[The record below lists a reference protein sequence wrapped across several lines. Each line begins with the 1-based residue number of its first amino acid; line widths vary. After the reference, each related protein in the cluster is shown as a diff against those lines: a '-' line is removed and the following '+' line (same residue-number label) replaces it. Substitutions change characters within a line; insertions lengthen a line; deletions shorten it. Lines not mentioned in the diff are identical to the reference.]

1 MLFFLVS
8 FFPFVLL
15 LSKSLPL
22 EPLPQWASETR
33 LVSILLFQEVLSFLA
48 PLLERC
54 RPVRAGNLTLPS
66 SLMSPGKGRPHR
78 VENVEELA
86 EMSVLDLPE
95 LALDCILGRL
105 SPAGLCNMAA
115 VCSSLKERCRSDHLW
130 EKHMKEKWGRV
141 IGNAARR
148 EWKLYLAS
156 TRDSAV
162 GAEDINR
169 SKKWNGVLSCLWP
182 ISWLNFRIDSGNKH
196 KSPLPDDSIMSW
208 YRSLES
214 GKLWFPAQVY
224 NREHGHV
231 GFMLSCYDAEV
242 SYDCSTDTFHAR
254 YPPHGRRMMIMEEGV
269 QWDRLRAPPVNTP
282 AYDLHISDCLSDLR
296 AGDHIEIQWRR
307 NKEFPYGWW
316 YGVIGHLESCD
327 GNELLCHCHLSDT
340 VILEFNQYTPG
351 SRWRRASINRK
362 AHREEGN
369 ETDGFY
375 GGIRKLQSKDE
386 ISKWRQLWPKDVLV

>member
-8 FFPFVLL
+8 FFPFVVL
-15 LSKSLPL
+15 LSKSLPM
-22 EPLPQWASETR
+22 EPLPPWASETR
-33 LVSILLFQEVLSFLA
+33 LVSILLFQEVLLSFLA
-48 PLLERC
+48 PFLERC
-54 RPVRAGNLTLPS
+54 RPVRAGNPTLPS
-66 SLMSPGKGRPHR
+66 SMKGRPHR
-78 VENVEELA
+78 VENVEE
-86 EMSVLDLPE
+86 EMSLLDLPE
-95 LALDCILGRL
+95 LSLDCILGRL

-130 EKHMKEKWGRV
+130 EKHLKKKWGRV

-156 TRDSAV
+156 STRDSAV
-162 GAEDINR
+162 GAEDFNR
-169 SKKWNGVLSCLWP
+169 SKKWTGVLSCLWP
-182 ISWLNFRIDSGNKH
+182 FSWLN
-196 KSPLPDDSIMSW
+196 
-208 YRSLES
+208 
-214 GKLWFPAQVY
+214 
-224 NREHGHV
+224 
-231 GFMLSCYDAEV
+231 C
-242 SYDCSTDTFHAR
+242 R
-254 YPPHGRRMMIMEEGV
+254 YPPHGRRMMIIEEGV
-269 QWDRLRAPPVNTP
+269 QWDRLRAPPVTPP

-307 NKEFPYGWW
+307 NKEFPYEWDSR
-316 YGVIGHLESCD
+316 IMFD
-327 GNELLCHCHLSDT
+327 GSLFDVSDT